1 MFCKDA
7 HISREQKMKKRLGH
21 KRRNES
27 TVLGSTEWYCV
38 RGGGAGGG
46 GGGRL
51 GIEEQQTG
59 RRTVCFAEWN
69 TARVKAKRNH
79 RYTYTVR
86 AAGNSNVGKSM
97 RRHEAAAASSTSRH
111 FEVMCVRCLLLESH
125 SCPSCLSCVFSSHC
139 SPPRSPL
146 VPLKHTKKNN

>member
-1 MFCKDA
+1 MLTFPENRRWRKG
-7 HISREQKMKKRLGH
+7 SGTKEETNRLSLDQ
-21 KRRNES
+21 RNDIACE
-27 TVLGSTEWYCV
+27 V
-38 RGGGAGGG
+38 GGAGGG

-86 AAGNSNVGKSM
+86 AAGNSSVGKSM

-146 VPLKHTKKNN
+146 VPLKHTKKNNY